1 MNFKIVH
8 EKYCPGVYGAGKV
21 VRNQKEWIA
30 FVSELEGTGVIDLV
44 DPDTFETVCAST
56 APGGGMNI
64 VPLRKMGSSF
74 VFRSFFLCLS
84 LKVQMVVWGI

>member
-44 DPDTFETVCAST
+44 DPDTLKLS
-56 APGGGMNI
+56 
-64 VPLRKMGSSF
+64 VP
-74 VFRSFFLCLS
+74 
-84 LKVQMVVWGI
+84 VQHLAGE